1 MTKGRGRA
9 RAIRVIVGVAVS
21 AFFIVAT
28 IRGVDL
34 AEVADALRRVD
45 FRGVALA
52 VPIVG
57 LELVLRAIRWQRL
70 LQPIAIVPLRLS
82 VAYLSIGYFANSML
96 PARLGDLARAFL
108 AGRAFGTGRLA
119 VLGTIVVERL
129 ADGMFILA
137 VVAVLGLT
145 VAGGATLASTA
156 LWLGIVGAVGGAGLV
171 VALVWVRSSGGGPIR
186 LRLRSFVDRVMHGLI
201 ALRSPS
207 GIAITVALTIAA
219 FATAVGMFAIVADA
233 AGVELTLVQ
242 SALAMGGLALST
254 SIPAA
259 PGSIGTYEFVG
270 LTILVSLGLTPEVAL
285 AIVVLVHLVA
295 TLPVALAGLVAAW
308 RLHFRF
314 SEIAEDAEPS
324 RLASED
330 ASEPSPQPDGLGT

>member
-1 MTKGRGRA
+1 
-9 RAIRVIVGVAVS
+9 
-21 AFFIVAT
+21 
-28 IRGVDL
+28 
-34 AEVADALRRVD
+34 
-45 FRGVALA
+45 
-52 VPIVG
+52 
-57 LELVLRAIRWQRL
+57 
-70 LQPIAIVPLRLS
+70 VPLRLS
-82 VAYLSIGYFANSML
+82 VAYLAIGYFANSML

-129 ADGMFILA
+129 ADGLFILA

-145 VAGGATLASTA
+145 VAGGASLASTA

-207 GIAITVALTIAA
+207 GVASTVVLTIAA

-324 RLASED
+324 LLAAEE
-330 ASEPSPQPDGLGT
+330 ASEPVPQPEGLGTR

>member
-1 MTKGRGRA
+1 
-9 RAIRVIVGVAVS
+9 
-21 AFFIVAT
+21 
-28 IRGVDL
+28 
-34 AEVADALRRVD
+34 
-45 FRGVALA
+45 
-52 VPIVG
+52 
-57 LELVLRAIRWQRL
+57 
-70 LQPIAIVPLRLS
+70 
-82 VAYLSIGYFANSML
+82 ML

-108 AGRAFGTGRLA
+108 AGRAFGMGRLT

-145 VAGGATLASTA
+145 VAGGASLASTA
-156 LWLGIVGAVGGAGLV
+156 LWLGIIGGAGGAGLV
-171 VALVWVRSSGGGPIR
+171 VALVWIRSSGGGPIR

-207 GIAITVALTIAA
+207 GIAITVVLTIAA
-219 FATAVGMFAIVADA
+219 FATAVAMFAIVADA

-324 RLASED
+324 RLASEE
-330 ASEPSPQPDGLGT
+330 ASEPASQPDVLGTR

>member
-1 MTKGRGRA
+1 M
-9 RAIRVIVGVAVS
+9 VVGVGVS
-21 AFFIVAT
+21 AFFVVAT
-28 IRGVDL
+28 VRGVDL
-34 AEVADALRRVD
+34 AEVADALRRID

-52 VPIVG
+52 VPFVG
-57 LELVLRAIRWQRL
+57 LELVLRALRWQRL
-70 LQPIAIVPLRLS
+70 LQPLAAVPLRLS
-82 VAYLSIGYFANSML
+82 VAYLAIGYFANSML

-145 VAGGATLASTA
+145 VAGGASLASTA
-156 LWLGIVGAVGGAGLV
+156 MWLGIIGVIGGAGLV
-171 VALVWVRSSGGGPIR
+171 ATLLWVRSAGGGPIR
-186 LRLRSFVDRVMHGLI
+186 VRLRSFVDRVMRGLA
-201 ALRSPS
+201 ALQSPS
-207 GIAITVALTIAA
+207 GAAITVVLTVAA

-285 AIVVLVHLVA
+285 AIVVIVHLVA

-314 SEIAEDAEPS
+314 SEIAEDADPS
-324 RLASED
+324 LLASDGAE
-330 ASEPSPQPDGLGT
+330 EPVPQSDLRTTR